1 MKNTIDNIKYILKM
15 KGHKLTPQRKTILNT
30 IIKNLGKHLT
40 SEEIYTEVKKACP
53 DIGLATVYRTL
64 QLFEGLNIISKI
76 DFGDGVY
83 RYELNTSSDDKHQH
97 HHLICTECGSIFEVK
112 FDLLDSLEERIEKKY
127 DFKIEDHN
135 VKFFGICV
143 KCKQSV

>member
-1 MKNTIDNIKYILKM
+1 MKNTIDNIKYTLKM

-30 IIKNLGKHLT
+30 VIKSPGKHLA
-40 SEEIYTEVKKACP
+40 SEEIYNEVKKACP

-76 DFGDGVY
+76 NFGDGVY
-83 RYELNTSSDDKHQH
+83 RYELNTSNDNMHQH
-97 HHLICTECGSIFEVK
+97 HHLICTKCGSIFEVK

-127 DFKIEDHN
+127 NFKIEDHN

-143 KCKQSV
+143 KCKQGV